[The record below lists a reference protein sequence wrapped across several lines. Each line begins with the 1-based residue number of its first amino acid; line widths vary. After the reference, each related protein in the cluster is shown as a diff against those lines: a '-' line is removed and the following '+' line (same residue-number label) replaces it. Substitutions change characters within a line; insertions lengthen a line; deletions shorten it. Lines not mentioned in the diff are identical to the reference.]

1 MSILSKRLNKHF
13 AVCAAAAAGAVALTG
28 TQQADAA
35 IVWSGAVNINIPST
49 TAGVYANL
57 ATGVN
62 GITPAS
68 APGWDIN
75 AWSSSALNFF
85 VGGMVSGQRT
95 DYVRGAST
103 SSTATLAFA
112 TMIDGSSLLTTGTGT
127 INTTGTTLNSSN
139 NLFGFRFYHEGAGAF
154 RFGWLRISLG
164 ATIGGQPRSIVE
176 YAYEDTGA
184 GIGAGVV
191 PAPGT
196 LAALA
201 LGAVGVRSRRRK

>member
-28 TQQADAA
+28 TQADAA
-35 IVWSGAVNINIPST
+35 IVWSGAVNINIPSS

-57 ATGVN
+57 ATGIS

-103 SSTATLAFA
+103 TSTATLAFG
-112 TMIDGSSLLTTGTGT
+112 TMISGASLLTTGTGT
-127 INTTGTTLNSSN
+127 INTTGTVLNSSN

-191 PAPGT
+191 PAPGA